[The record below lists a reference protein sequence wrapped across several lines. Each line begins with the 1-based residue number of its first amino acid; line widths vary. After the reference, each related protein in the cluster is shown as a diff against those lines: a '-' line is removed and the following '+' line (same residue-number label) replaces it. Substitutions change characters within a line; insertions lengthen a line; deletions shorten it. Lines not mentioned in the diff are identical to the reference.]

1 MGKNLKTNE
10 VEAYE
15 VGSQIP
21 GQITM
26 EESLEDM
33 SEAEVTRM
41 VDPSTGEIYDTSS
54 KNVVDLRAV
63 RQA

>member
-1 MGKNLKTNE
+1 
-10 VEAYE
+10 
-15 VGSQIP
+15 
-21 GQITM
+21 M

-33 SEAEVTRM
+33 SETEDTRM
-41 VDPSTGEIYDTSS
+41 VDPLTGEIYDTSS